1 MKPINSPRAVLS
13 YKLCISPFENIIS
26 IVPNNAV
33 FVSFVT
39 AFIEI
44 YDSKNNAANI
54 ITVNILYDTAT
65 FDMNK
70 FITAG
75 MYKNKLG

>member
-1 MKPINSPRAVLS
+1 MNPINSPKAVLS

-39 AFIEI
+39 DFIEI
-44 YDSKNNAANI
+44 YDKKNNADNI
-54 ITVNILYDTAT
+54 ITVKILYDKPIL
-65 FDMNK
+65 DINK
-70 FITAG
+70 LIIAG